1 MFGVVAGVV
10 YALVIVGEVVSANVA
25 GVVVVAEMV
34 CALVVV
40 GVVGSALVVDIGVVV
55 KVVRALADVGVK
67 VGALVV
73 CIVIIA
79 AGVVRAHVGGE
90 VICASIDDVASSEL
104 VSVLESKTVLMG
116 VSHLVRF
123 GLSRLDPGM

>member
-40 GVVGSALVVDIGVVV
+40 GVVGSALVVYIGVVV

-67 VGALVV
+67 VGALTCCV
-73 CIVIIA
+73 CCYHCCWSGA
-79 AGVVRAHVGGE
+79 CTCGRW
-90 VICASIDDVASSEL
+90 
-104 VSVLESKTVLMG
+104 
-116 VSHLVRF
+116 
-123 GLSRLDPGM
+123 